1 MYIDFNLMLTVSE
14 QGFYEL
20 ILRSV
25 LAAMEGDGIAAA
37 LLDRVRQAY
46 AGIVSPASPF
56 AVALS
61 FTAGLDAIVR
71 DLGRRLVLLCD
82 EFDEPFAGL
91 DGRIFLNLR
100 ALRDRAPQGI
110 VYVTATGQ
118 RLSEMR
124 QDRGASEFAELF
136 AHTTHFVR
144 PLERG
149 EALQLAQRIAAEDG
163 VDLDA
168 DDMDFLW
175 LQAGGHPGLLEV
187 ASRVLVQA
195 HHIGL
200 SELPEDRRL
209 HHVHNLLDNDLN
221 VRTECAKLWNDLSE
235 AEHAALRR
243 FLDVPQRRLTRA
255 RLATR
260 CASAGSSC
268 AARTAPAES
277 LASSF
282 STLPTASG

>member
-1 MYIDFNLMLTVSE
+1 MAVSVSSATDTTTRRADVRFITECVESSRCCAIVGLSNVGKSDLMRVMPSALVAHPTLFVYIDFNLMLTVSE

-25 LAAMEGDGIAAA
+25 LAALEGDGIAAA

-124 QDRGASEFAELF
+124 QDPGASEFAELF
-136 AHTTHFVR
+136 AHTTHFLR
-144 PLERG
+144 PLGRG
-149 EALQLAQRIAAEDG
+149 EALQLAQRIAAEDS
-163 VDLDA
+163 V
-168 DDMDFLW
+168 
-175 LQAGGHPGLLEV
+175 
-187 ASRVLVQA
+187 
-195 HHIGL
+195 
-200 SELPEDRRL
+200 
-209 HHVHNLLDNDLN
+209 
-221 VRTECAKLWNDLSE
+221 
-235 AEHAALRR
+235 
-243 FLDVPQRRLTRA
+243 
-255 RLATR
+255 ATR
-260 CASAGSSC
+260 CG
-268 AARTAPAES
+268 
-277 LASSF
+277 
-282 STLPTASG
+282 